1 MIDKMKKYLNWI
13 VRCAII
19 CELMY
24 SCSTGTQFDNEEPK
38 DQTSTSKLFVEK
50 EYVTMDRDVWLNGGY
65 LDTLPYNRKYTHL
78 ISHFSQEN
86 LLRANMVQD
95 LYPRSVSEMNIL
107 YDSLVHA
114 TGERLL
120 FFRQL
125 DSALFRYADQDSTDC
140 FALYLNMVRYMDP
153 RRLDIDWIAQYSLD
167 IYYYIIPDNLDQF
180 KKFLD
185 TCDYRY
191 YYGMDD
197 WIVAY
202 ENAVSIGG

>member
-1 MIDKMKKYLNWI
+1 M
-13 VRCAII
+13 
-19 CELMY
+19 
-24 SCSTGTQFDNEEPK
+24 GTQFDNEEPK

-65 LDTLPYNRKYTHL
+65 LDTLPCNRTYTHL

-86 LLRANMVQD
+86 LLRANMVKD

-107 YDSLVHA
+107 YDSLVHS
-114 TGERLL
+114 TGDRLL

-125 DSALFRYADQDSTDC
+125 DSALFRYADQDSADC
-140 FALYLNMVRYMDP
+140 FVLYLNMARYMDP
-153 RRLDIDWIAQYSLD
+153 RKLDIDWIAQYSLD
-167 IYYYIIPDNLDQF
+167 IYYYIIPDNLEQF
-180 KKFLD
+180 KKFYD

-202 ENAVSIGG
+202 EDAVSIGG